1 MSSVA
6 FSSSQFQSHFF
17 LQQLWSASSEPL
29 SDLTESQVQR
39 QHTDKEYSHQLVIA
53 ADGLSLAKIYQV
65 QFALQKVLSVVS
77 LQHSAFSAHCQT
89 QAVIANVVLKSGQ
102 SEQAYQL
109 LESVANQTRTELFLL
124 TERPRL
130 SQPGLLV
137 MDMDSTMIGCECI
150 DEIAYL
156 AGVGEQVA
164 EVTEQAMQGKLDF
177 AQSLHQRVACLEGVP
192 LPLLQ
197 GLLDKLPIMGGL
209 TILVAELKKAGWKIA
224 VASGG
229 FTYFANH
236 LRDRFE
242 LDAAVSN
249 VLEAENDKLTGK
261 VVGQV
266 VDAAV
271 KAQTIKE
278 LSDKWNIEAGQT
290 IAMGDGANDLLMM
303 KEAAFGVAY
312 HAKPVVRQQAK
323 LAIRHSG
330 LDTLLH
336 IFN

>member
-17 LQQLWSASSEPL
+17 LQQLCSESSTSL
-29 SDLTESQVQR
+29 SGLTESQVQC
-39 QHTDKEYSHQLVIA
+39 QNSEQEYSHQLVIA

-65 QFALQKVLSVVS
+65 QQALQSVLSV
-77 LQHSAFSAHCQT
+77 LCFRYSARSSTCQT
-89 QAVIANVVLKSGQ
+89 QAVIANVAVH
-102 SEQAYQL
+102 SEQAGEV

-336 IFN
+336 IFAN